1 MNKNEWQKTQAIHMT
16 IQSADFHHIGI
27 KSDKELSISCGLLNI
42 ARGQCNLRIFP
53 NHLESSKKSIGNL
66 HISVDRPVMTGE
78 ISLPLDIFKDI
89 TSRLEL
95 DFSRP
100 GTIILLLFEELF
112 VNIAGD
118 LKIDKARDIRI
129 RDISWIFPLQ

>member
-1 MNKNEWQKTQAIHMT
+1 
-16 IQSADFHHIGI
+16 
-27 KSDKELSISCGLLNI
+27 
-42 ARGQCNLRIFP
+42 
-53 NHLESSKKSIGNL
+53 
-66 HISVDRPVMTGE
+66 MTGE

-95 DFSRP
+95 EFSRP

-118 LKIDKARDIRI
+118 LKIERQGI
-129 RDISWIFPLQ
+129 

>member
-1 MNKNEWQKTQAIHMT
+1 
-16 IQSADFHHIGI
+16 
-27 KSDKELSISCGLLNI
+27 
-42 ARGQCNLRIFP
+42 
-53 NHLESSKKSIGNL
+53 
-66 HISVDRPVMTGE
+66 MTGE

-95 DFSRP
+95 EFSRP